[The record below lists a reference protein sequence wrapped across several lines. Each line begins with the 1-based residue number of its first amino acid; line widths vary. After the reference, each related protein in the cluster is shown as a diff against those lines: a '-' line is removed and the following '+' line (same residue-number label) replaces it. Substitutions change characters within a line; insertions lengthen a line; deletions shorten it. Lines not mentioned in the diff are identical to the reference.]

1 MAESEPGAGRRR
13 ELVFAGVAIA
23 VAGALVGVLVLGFGA
38 RLDAA
43 TMALAATCAALL
55 YALRGLFSVVNALAR
70 PHAELVLAGEGVA
83 GRAKA
88 ELRDEK
94 RRVLRAIKELDF
106 DFGMG
111 KLSKADY
118 DEIRSA
124 YQVRAVEVMRGLDE
138 AGSLHPEVAAVLE
151 RKRSGASLVPEDG
164 AGEDSAPSDAAE
176 QTRACAGCSGD
187 NDLDAKFCKHCGQS
201 LEASP

>member
-1 MAESEPGAGRRR
+1 
-13 ELVFAGVAIA
+13 LVFAA
-23 VAGALVGVLVLGFGA
+23 VALVVAGILVAVLVLFFGA

-43 TMALAATCAALL
+43 TVGLAATCAALL

-70 PHAELVLAGEGVA
+70 PHVELVLAGEGA
-83 GRAKA
+83 RGRATA

-118 DEIRSA
+118 DQIRET
-124 YQVRAVEVMRGLDE
+124 YQVRAIEVMRDLDE
-138 AGSLHPEVAAVLE
+138 AGSLHPQVAALLE
-151 RKRSGASLVPEDG
+151 RKASGESLIDAEPAPAPG
-164 AGEDSAPSDAAE
+164 AAVEAKPDAEA
-176 QTRACAGCSGD
+176 RACAGCGGQ
-187 NDLDAKFCKHCGQS
+187 NDPDAKFCKHCGQG
-201 LEASP
+201 LEGDA